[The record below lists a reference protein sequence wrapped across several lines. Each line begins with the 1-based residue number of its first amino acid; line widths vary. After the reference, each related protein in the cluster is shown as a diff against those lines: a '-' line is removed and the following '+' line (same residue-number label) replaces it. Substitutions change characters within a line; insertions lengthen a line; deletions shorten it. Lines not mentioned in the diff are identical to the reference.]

1 MLMIYIAA
9 TTQVLR
15 KVLDLLQ
22 SPLRPCHLQV
32 LHQVGGCDG
41 GGDGGGDGSGDDDVH
56 HFGDFFHVLLTA
68 QQNK

>member
-22 SPLRPCHLQV
+22 SPLRPYQLQV
-32 LHQVGGCDG
+32 LHQVGG
-41 GGDGGGDGSGDDDVH
+41 GDGGGGGNGGDVH
-56 HFGDFFHVLLTA
+56 YFGD
-68 QQNK
+68 